1 MAGKDAGVLPRSPRE
16 DVPSRSRPPVV
27 LPAVLA
33 VEGIA
38 FALLA
43 GLDGSVTWQAA
54 RVLLVVV
61 VTAWAVWLTRRA
73 RRVGQGATALALGI
87 AGTAAG
93 AGAASAHLAKAGPDA
108 AAAAAVVVLVT
119 GVVLLAWGAVTLI
132 RAIPGWWRLLAVPM
146 AVAVLWFVLLPLTV
160 AVNATNRPPG
170 PLGPA
175 TPARYGLG
183 YQDVVF
189 RTVDGVRLSAWYIPP
204 RNGAAVVLLPG
215 AGSTRTAVLGQA
227 AVLAR
232 HGYGAL
238 LVDTRGHGRSGG
250 HAMDFGWWGN
260 RDLVGAVSFL
270 DRQSGVRAD
279 KIAVLGESMGG
290 EQALAAAG
298 SDPRIRAVVAE
309 GATGQQ
315 LADHGWL
322 PGGTEGALQRGMEWV
337 MYSAAGLISGAPQ
350 PMSIPDAVRAAGGRP
365 TLIIAGGAVADES
378 AAARW
383 FRAPSPATVQ
393 VWVVPDAGHTQGLS
407 TAPRAWEAHVIGFLD
422 AALEP

>member
-1 MAGKDAGVLPRSPRE
+1 MAGKDAGVLPRAPR
-16 DVPSRSRPPVV
+16 DAVPSHSRPPVAR
-27 LPAVLA
+27 PAFIAAEGAAFAVLA
-33 VEGIA
+33 
-38 FALLA
+38 
-43 GLDGSVTWQAA
+43 GLNGSVTWQAA
-54 RVLLVVV
+54 RVMVVVV
-61 VTAWAVWLTRRA
+61 VTTWAAWFTCRA
-73 RRVGQGATALALGI
+73 GRVGRGATALALGI
-87 AGTAAG
+87 AGSAVG
-93 AGAASAHLAKAGPDA
+93 AGTASAHLAKAGLDA
-108 AAAAAVVVLVT
+108 AAGAAAVVLVT
-119 GVVLLAWGAVTLI
+119 GVILLIWGVTALVQAV
-132 RAIPGWWRLLAVPM
+132 PGWWRLLAVP
-146 AVAVLWFVLLPLTV
+146 AALVLLWFVLLPLTI

-175 TPARYGLG
+175 TPARYGLA
-183 YQDVVF
+183 YQDVAF
-189 RTVDGVRLSAWYIPP
+189 RTPDGVRLSAWYIPP

-260 RDLVGAVSFL
+260 RDLAGAVSFL

-322 PGGTEGALQRGMEWV
+322 PGGTEGALQRRMEWV